1 MEGQKICLRRCQQN
15 LGGGGGANG
24 EKEWEYKGNRKEQEK
39 IKE

>member
-15 LGGGGGANG
+15 LGGGGANG